1 MKFIRI
7 IFSILFWLAGAVA
20 AIAQTAFTTNV
31 SANKIARNEV
41 LEVSYE
47 IQNGNLEDFA
57 QPSFTGWQVVG
68 GPNMSSGTYITN
80 GQKTTSISYQFVLK
94 PLSKGTFTI
103 PGARAKIDGKQLTS
117 NNVTVTVENRDA
129 ANPRGSQQSQ
139 SLFPFLNDEPV
150 QREDPAD
157 NYDGYVLREGE
168 NATDKTKANLFI
180 LVNVDKKT
188 CYEGEPVLATYQ
200 LYTRVNLNAHIT
212 KRPSFTGFSSIDLPD
227 NLNGEY
233 QLGNYKGKQYRV
245 YTIRKVQLYPLLTG
259 SQTLQPAEL
268 EATVQYKKI
277 PSPGNISQYDPYSP
291 DNIVNINYTVKGEP
305 VTINVLPL
313 PAETRPAG
321 FTGVVG
327 QFEIKTSLNKAEIAR
342 KEAGKLRVEISGQG
356 NWSMVQAPTINWP
369 KGVEVYEP
377 TVTESLDSQAVPVT
391 GKKVYEYSF
400 SSNQPGKISV
410 PPVSIAF
417 FNPVEKKYKE
427 VSAAPLALTVLDKV
441 LPQSS
446 PDNIDGGT
454 VSDPTEIFTNLVKF
468 VFPIAALGLLVW
480 LLIKNGRKRRQQH
493 QEMLWQK
500 HFKHNN
506 ELEKKLA
513 EEKQK
518 EKETALTTSGLEV
531 VAEPVDIS
539 RYQPAFLQQEAAPPP
554 PIFSMA
560 DSPMEENMPPTESTG
575 KEPIP
580 VLAKDYFAALKKE
593 LLYQLEWHWQIME
606 PSALGIKLKLLAKGL
621 LPDDAESVAMLVEA
635 CDKHIYSP
643 FAEMIDRAEWDE
655 ITGEIKEVL
664 KKTKRTS

>member
-7 IFSILFWLAGAVA
+7 IFSILLWLAGAVA

-80 GQKTTSISYQFVLK
+80 GQKSTSISYQFVLK

-103 PGARAKIDGKQLTS
+103 PGAKAKIDGKELTS
-117 NNVTVTVENRDA
+117 NTVAVTVENRDA
-129 ANPRGSQQSQ
+129 ANPRGGQQQQ

-157 NYDGYVLREGE
+157 NYDGYVLRDGE

-233 QLGNYKGKQYRV
+233 QLANYKGKQYRV

-259 SQTLQPAEL
+259 SQLLQPAEL

-277 PSPGNISQYDPYSP
+277 PSPGNMSQYDPYSP

-342 KEAGKLRVEISGQG
+342 KEAGKLRV
-356 NWSMVQAPTINWP
+356 WSSLMV
-369 KGVEVYEP
+369 
-377 TVTESLDSQAVPVT
+377 
-391 GKKVYEYSF
+391 
-400 SSNQPGKISV
+400 
-410 PPVSIAF
+410 
-417 FNPVEKKYKE
+417 
-427 VSAAPLALTVLDKV
+427 
-441 LPQSS
+441 
-446 PDNIDGGT
+446 
-454 VSDPTEIFTNLVKF
+454 
-468 VFPIAALGLLVW
+468 
-480 LLIKNGRKRRQQH
+480 
-493 QEMLWQK
+493 
-500 HFKHNN
+500 
-506 ELEKKLA
+506 
-513 EEKQK
+513 
-518 EKETALTTSGLEV
+518 
-531 VAEPVDIS
+531 S
-539 RYQPAFLQQEAAPPP
+539 R
-554 PIFSMA
+554 
-560 DSPMEENMPPTESTG
+560 
-575 KEPIP
+575 
-580 VLAKDYFAALKKE
+580 
-593 LLYQLEWHWQIME
+593 
-606 PSALGIKLKLLAKGL
+606 
-621 LPDDAESVAMLVEA
+621 
-635 CDKHIYSP
+635 
-643 FAEMIDRAEWDE
+643 
-655 ITGEIKEVL
+655 
-664 KKTKRTS
+664 